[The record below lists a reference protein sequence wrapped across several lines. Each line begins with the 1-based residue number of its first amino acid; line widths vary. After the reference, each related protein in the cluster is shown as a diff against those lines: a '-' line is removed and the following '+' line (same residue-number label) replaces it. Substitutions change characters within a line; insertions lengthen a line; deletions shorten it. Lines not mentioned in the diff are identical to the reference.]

1 MARLVYLIAG
11 IVLGAAAVSAA
22 GRVMTQDPVKVSPQF
37 YVIRFE
43 NDRVRVLEYR
53 LKPGE
58 KEAEHTH
65 SPGIVY
71 VTADS
76 TIQSLRSDGKVS
88 EAAGKTGELFWRDET
103 THSVENVGPTD
114 ARAIAVELKPCPRQS
129 GQRRR

>member
-1 MARLVYLIAG
+1 MRLVYLIAG
-11 IVLGAAAVSAA
+11 IALGAGAASAG

-37 YVIRFE
+37 YTIRFE

-58 KEAEHTH
+58 KEAVHTH
-65 SPGIVY
+65 PPGIVY

-76 TIQSLRSDGKVS
+76 TVRSVRSDGTI
-88 EAAGKTGELFWRDET
+88 ADGAGKAGEVMWRDET

-114 ARAIAVELKPCPRQS
+114 ARAIAVELKPCPR
-129 GQRRR
+129 